1 MFIKIWKQKIYI
13 LKINLQRLSDTTA
26 VNYRY
31 NDSVVDITVHL
42 NTQKYS
48 KAETFSKKSECIV
61 M

>member
-1 MFIKIWKQKIYI
+1 
-13 LKINLQRLSDTTA
+13 LQRLSDTTA

>member
-1 MFIKIWKQKIYI
+1 
-13 LKINLQRLSDTTA
+13 LQRLSDTTA

-31 NDSVVDITVHL
+31 NDSVVVIMVHL

-48 KAETFSKKSECIV
+48 KAETFLKKPECIV